1 MIKIYK
7 SKEEINEF
15 LEILNKRNEDDNVEA
30 QRIVENIIKDVKA
43 NKDKALLNYTKEFD
57 KVELENIAVTKEEI
71 DEAFNIV
78 PKDFIDILNR
88 AIENIKEYHQKQVKN
103 SWMFTKNN
111 GVLMGQKVMPL
122 DKVGVYVP
130 GGTAAYPSS
139 VLMNVIPAKI
149 AGVNK
154 IYMVTPPKK
163 DGKVNPYI
171 LAAAKLVGV
180 DEIFK
185 VGGAQAV
192 AALSFG
198 TETIPKV
205 DKIVGPGNIFVA
217 LAKKLC
223 YGVVDIDMIAGPSE
237 ILIISDEGSNP
248 RFLAADLMSQA
259 EHDRLAS
266 SVLITTSE
274 RLANEVKQE
283 LEIQIETLER
293 KEIIEDSLKRYGGI
307 LIVSSLD
314 EAVDLSNLIAPEH
327 LEIMVENPFELLGKI
342 KHAGSIFMGAYCP
355 EPLGDYMA
363 GPNHVLP
370 TTGTARFY
378 SPLSVDDFIKKS
390 SFLYYPKEALL
401 DLKDD
406 IIKFTEYEGLTAH
419 GNSIKVRF

>member
-1 MIKIYK
+1 
-7 SKEEINEF
+7 
-15 LEILNKRNEDDNVEA
+15 
-30 QRIVENIIKDVKA
+30 
-43 NKDKALLNYTKEFD
+43 LLKYTKEFD
-57 KVELENIAVTKEEI
+57 KVELQNIVVTKEEI
-71 DEAFNIV
+71 EEAFNIV
-78 PKDFIDILNR
+78 PNDFIDILNR
-88 AIENIKEYHQKQVKN
+88 AIENIKAYHQKQVKN
-103 SWMFTKNN
+103 SWMFTKDN

-149 AGVNK
+149 AGVDK

-237 ILIISDEGSNP
+237 ILIISDEKSNP

-274 RLANEVKQE
+274 DLANEVKRE

-293 KEIIEDSLKRYGGI
+293 KDIIEDSLKRYGGI
-307 LIVSSLD
+307 LIVSSLE
-314 EAVDLSNLIAPEH
+314 EAVNLSNLIAPEH
-327 LEIMVENPFELLGKI
+327 LELMVENPFELLGKI

-378 SPLSVDDFIKKS
+378 SPLSVDDFVKKS
-390 SFLYYPKEALL
+390 SFLYYPKEALS